1 MRVLLDTHTLIWW
14 ALDLNKL
21 SKAARRTITDFDNE
35 IFVSAA
41 TAWEITTKFR
51 LGKLPE
57 AEPLV
62 RSIADS
68 VRKLNFVELSV
79 SVDHAARAGLMAGSH
94 KDPFDRL
101 LIAQSLEEDLPLV
114 SNETAFDLYHIDR
127 IW

>member
-1 MRVLLDTHTLIWW
+1 
-14 ALDLNKL
+14 
-21 SKAARRTITDFDNE
+21 
-35 IFVSAA
+35 
-41 TAWEITTKFR
+41 
-51 LGKLPE
+51 
-57 AEPLV
+57 
-62 RSIADS
+62 
-68 VRKLNFVELSV
+68 LNFVELSV